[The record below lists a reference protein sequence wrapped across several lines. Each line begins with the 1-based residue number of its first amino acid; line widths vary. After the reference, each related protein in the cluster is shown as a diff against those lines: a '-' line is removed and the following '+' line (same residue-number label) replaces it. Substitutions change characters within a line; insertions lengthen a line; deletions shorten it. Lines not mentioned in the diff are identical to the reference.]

1 MAEHDDA
8 PPIRASNA
16 DREAVAAHLSTALAE
31 GRLTPQE
38 AEERLAACHA
48 AKYQRELATLTKD
61 LPRPAPVARPAPAR
75 SPWLTAPLI
84 AHAGVASLLSVLLVA
99 GWAVVPH
106 VPQVIDPGRHGGGPP
121 FQADFF
127 WPIFPIFWLVVSVL
141 IHAAVRISR
150 SRTD

>member
-1 MAEHDDA
+1 MAEHDDV

-16 DREAVAAHLSTALAE
+16 DREAVAAHLSAALAE

-38 AEERLAACHA
+38 AEERLAACYA
-48 AKYQRELATLTKD
+48 AKYQPELATLTKD
-61 LPRPAPVARPAPAR
+61 LPRPAPVAKPPPAR
-75 SPWLTAPLI
+75 SAWLTAPLI
-84 AHAGVASLLSVLLVA
+84 AHAGVASLLSVLLVV

-106 VPQVIDPGRHGGGPP
+106 VPADIDPGRHGDGPE

-127 WPIFPIFWLVVSVL
+127 WPIFPIFWLAVSVL
-141 IHAAVRISR
+141 IHAAVRINR